1 MKTLGVTGNNKAMRS
16 IKKGMDGRI
25 LGLNGVC
32 EYDIKNIKNN
42 LFCFKKNKL
51 YVCVCKKDI
60 METTPYP
67 LRIYIPFT
75 SDYGFKVTFGNAHNL
90 DFLKRALQALI
101 QSEVPIRQIWFDK
114 ISIEGQTNESRGGLL
129 DIYCRDDSGNY
140 FIVEMQLGYF
150 KHMIQRLKFYG
161 YHKMDTEVR
170 KGDFKFDKLPKIYCV
185 GILGYNLLDG
195 ERYRTVVCLKDEDN
209 RIIDEQMVFVIVE
222 LEKFDK
228 IPENCTTDLD
238 KLIYTMKEA
247 HKIASSLEQPAFMQE
262 DWIVAALHELDTRA
276 LSPER
281 RASLSIFL
289 AKELSERHQQAEL
302 AAELEF
308 GKLALVEMKEALQAR
323 KQEIEARDQEIE
335 ARKREL
341 ELEKTKD
348 LNFKRITI
356 RTMMTVTDWTDEQI
370 ALELNLPL
378 DLVQQVRAE
387 K

>member
-1 MKTLGVTGNNKAMRS
+1 M
-16 IKKGMDGRI
+16 
-25 LGLNGVC
+25 
-32 EYDIKNIKNN
+32 Y
-42 LFCFKKNKL
+42 FCAYKQDN
-51 YVCVCKKDI
+51 

-75 SDYGFKVTFGNAHNL
+75 SDYGFKVTFGNEHNQ

-101 QSEVPIRQIWFDK
+101 QSAVPIRQIWFDK
-114 ISIEGQTNESRGGLL
+114 GSIEGQTQESRGGLL
-129 DIYCRDDSGNY
+129 DIYCRDDEGNY

-195 ERYRTVVCLKDEDN
+195 ERYRTVACLKDENN
-209 RIIDEQMVFVIVE
+209 RIIDQQMVFVIVE
-222 LEKFDK
+222 LEKFNK

-238 KLIYTMKEA
+238 KLIFTMKEA
-247 HKIASSLEQPAFMQE
+247 HKMASGLDQPAFMKE

-289 AKELSERHQQAEL
+289 AKELSERHAQAEL
-302 AAELEF
+302 AAEVES
-308 GKLALVEMKEALQAR
+308 GKQELAEIKEMIQAQQQEIQAR
-323 KQEIEARDQEIE
+323 EKELKARNQEIEVRNQ
-335 ARKREL
+335 EL
-341 ELEKTKD
+341 ELEKAKD
-348 LNFKRITI
+348 LNFKRTTI

-370 ALELNLPL
+370 ASNLSLPL